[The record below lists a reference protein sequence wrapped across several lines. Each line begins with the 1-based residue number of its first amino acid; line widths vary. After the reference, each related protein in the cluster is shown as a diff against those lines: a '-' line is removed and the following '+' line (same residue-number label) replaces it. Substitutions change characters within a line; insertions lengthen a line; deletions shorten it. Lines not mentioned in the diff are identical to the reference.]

1 MLPWILKEKKS
12 YFYSCLSSLFFFLRE
27 SRSWKTKKKA
37 LKFEELFYAPCFQRD
52 HPVLPHHSTITL
64 QRQIVLQYTRTV
76 RIILVSVHTDLTQ
89 GKVGT
94 YKELRKKQIQ
104 LQKDA
109 SNLPLPSSLLDL
121 FFLKHCSCRKAHAF
135 RSGTSADIMF
145 CISSSAC
152 NLAHKVS
159 KSHFAKSSNNK
170 TVCSSQQASKRNHL
184 GHTELIFT
192 LSLTCSHL

>member
-1 MLPWILKEKKS
+1 MLPVSKGTTQFCLIIPQSPCSVRLSYRTQEQWESFWCQTTLILHKEK
-12 YFYSCLSSLFFFLRE
+12 
-27 SRSWKTKKKA
+27 
-37 LKFEELFYAPCFQRD
+37 
-52 HPVLPHHSTITL
+52 
-64 QRQIVLQYTRTV
+64 TV
-76 RIILVSVHTDLTQ
+76 GMYR
-89 GKVGT
+89 
-94 YKELRKKQIQ
+94 ELRKKQIQ

-109 SNLPLPSSLLDL
+109 SNLPLPPSPLYL

-135 RSGTSADIMF
+135 RSGTSADITF

-170 TVCSSQQASKRNHL
+170 MVCSSQQVSKRNHL
-184 GHTELIFT
+184 GHTKLIFT

>member
-1 MLPWILKEKKS
+1 MLPVSKETTQFCLIIPPSPCSVRLSYSTQEQWESFWCQYTLILHKEKWERTKNWGRNRSS
-12 YFYSCLSSLFFFLRE
+12 YKRMLPTCLC
-27 SRSWKTKKKA
+27 
-37 LKFEELFYAPCFQRD
+37 P
-52 HPVLPHHSTITL
+52 
-64 QRQIVLQYTRTV
+64 
-76 RIILVSVHTDLTQ
+76 
-89 GKVGT
+89 
-94 YKELRKKQIQ
+94 
-104 LQKDA
+104 
-109 SNLPLPSSLLDL
+109 PLP
-121 FFLKHCSCRKAHAF
+121 FIYFLKHCSCRKAHAF
-135 RSGTSADIMF
+135 RSRTSADITF